1 METVDFYKWTR
12 GLTGVEKAAWDKAA
26 TSQKLK
32 IKNESAKTNKL
43 PVFGTYGWTVGDS
56 HYGKDAS
63 GGRRRRT
70 RKSKRR
76 QRKTRRR
83 HK

>member
-1 METVDFYKWTR
+1 MEKVDFYKWTR
-12 GLTGVEKAAWDKAA
+12 GLTGEEKAAWDKAA
-26 TSQKLK
+26 PSQKVK
-32 IKNESAKTNKL
+32 IERESVKINTL
-43 PVFGTYGWTVGDS
+43 PVWNSHGWTVGES
-56 HYGKDAS
+56 RYGKDAW
-63 GGRRRRT
+63 GGGRRRT

>member
-1 METVDFYKWTR
+1 MEKVDFYKWTR
-12 GLTGVEKAAWDKAA
+12 GLTGEEKAAWDKAA
-26 TSQKLK
+26 ASQKVK
-32 IKNESAKTNKL
+32 IERESAKTNKL

-70 RKSKRR
+70 RKTKRR
-76 QRKTRRR
+76 SRKTRRR

>member
-1 METVDFYKWTR
+1 METVDFNKWTL

-26 TSQKLK
+26 PSQKLK

-43 PVFGTYGWTVGDS
+43 PVWNSYGWTVGES
-56 HYGKDAS
+56 RYGKDAW
-63 GGRRRRT
+63 GGGRRRT